1 MNTTLRVVLA
11 VLAAAIGIGVILVG
25 LCWVV
30 SNAGVGV
37 SFVTLRNLKIGGFT
51 TPRFPTFKIG
61 EMLSWLTVPANFQKA
76 YMKGPYQL
84 LAPFVLGAVV
94 WLILQYVVARVLRA
108 FANKKTT
115 LHGSAKWATEE
126 ELEKMGMLGQT
137 GVVLGQ
143 TYEAKYVE
151 KDKKPPR
158 RKDFKTKADYEAK
171 MINWAPG
178 VDTVLEKKGEL
189 ILQKSNAHMLIVGS
203 TRSGKGVSCIIP
215 TEFK

>member
-1 MNTTLRVVLA
+1 M
-11 VLAAAIGIGVILVG
+11 LAAAIGIGVILVG

-94 WLILQYVVARVLRA
+94 WLVLQYVVARVLRA

-115 LHGSAKWATEE
+115 LHGSAKDGHAGTDRRR
-126 ELEKMGMLGQT
+126 T
-137 GVVLGQ
+137 GTDL
-143 TYEAKYVE
+143 
-151 KDKKPPR
+151 
-158 RKDFKTKADYEAK
+158 
-171 MINWAPG
+171 
-178 VDTVLEKKGEL
+178 
-189 ILQKSNAHMLIVGS
+189 
-203 TRSGKGVSCIIP
+203 
-215 TEFK
+215 